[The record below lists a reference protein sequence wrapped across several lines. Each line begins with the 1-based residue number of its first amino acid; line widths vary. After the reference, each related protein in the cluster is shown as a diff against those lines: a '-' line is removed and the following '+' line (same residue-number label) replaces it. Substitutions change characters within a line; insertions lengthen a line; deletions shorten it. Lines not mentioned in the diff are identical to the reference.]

1 MLSKDDLLI
10 PAYEATPTLAM
21 RSPEEIKKANLSLL
35 DARKTVIISSSL
47 TPK

>member
-1 MLSKDDLLI
+1 MLSKYDLLI